1 MRLDRELKAQT
12 KANQLPVK
20 MSAVLAAFMMPIL
33 LLIMLTSIA
42 IRWVTV
48 LTP

>member
-1 MRLDRELKAQT
+1 MAQA

-20 MSAVLAAFMMPIL
+20 MSAVLAGFMMPIL
-33 LLIMLTSIA
+33 LLIMLTPIA